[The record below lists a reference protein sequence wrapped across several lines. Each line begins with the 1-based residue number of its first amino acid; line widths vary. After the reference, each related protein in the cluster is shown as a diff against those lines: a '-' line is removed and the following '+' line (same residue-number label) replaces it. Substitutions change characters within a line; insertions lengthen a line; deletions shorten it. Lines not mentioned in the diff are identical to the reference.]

1 MSINKL
7 DSAID
12 LVAQM
17 RFLLNE
23 TFYTIAE
30 NCDSQE
36 TFDYWY
42 LLQQVVQLT
51 WEENKPSEYV
61 LYSEFAD
68 D

>member
-12 LVAQM
+12 LVAQI

-23 TFYTIAE
+23 TFCTIAE
-30 NCDSQE
+30 NCDSQK

-42 LLQQVVQLT
+42 FLQQEVQIT
-51 WEENKPSEYV
+51 WEENKPFEYV
-61 LYSEFAD
+61 LYSEFED
-68 D
+68 